1 MHNLPLIDHK
11 LTLALSP
18 LLYELLGGVDVG
30 EDGDK
35 CNDEAED
42 PDGNDE
48 GDNNTPAEVFPVGL
62 RECNY
67 LAPPTANTWLDLV

>member
-1 MHNLPLIDHK
+1 M
-11 LTLALSP
+11 
-18 LLYELLGGVDVG
+18 GGVDVG